1 MTRKSEELKIPH
13 EDALRILTK
22 AVRHLERKL
31 DLEEECPECG
41 TSPITKGE
49 LDTLFNFLGKVS
61 GVEGV
66 ADPKM
71 ESQAETP
78 IGKVAFPVNRRAQ

>member
-1 MTRKSEELKIPH
+1 MSKRVEELKIPH
-13 EDALRILTK
+13 DDALRILTK

-49 LDTLFNFLGKVS
+49 LDTLFSFLGKVS
-61 GVEGV
+61 GVEPV
-66 ADPKM
+66 ADQKNDAPPPT
-71 ESQAETP
+71 ST
-78 IGKVAFPVNRRAQ
+78 GTVAFPVSKRD